1 MEQTAANSMDD
12 MSTQLTNAESSFA
25 ATVSG
30 MEQTAANS
38 MDEFKKNEQE
48 QQAQFS
54 QQMAHENENSQAA
67 FAALN
72 DDIQASE
79 DKIGGTKRMVQ
90 AASESSMEMLNSAG
104 QNLQRSTEQQEAA
117 VAKAS
122 AQARGGAAES
132 LGEIARYES
141 QLKQEEAADNQATMD
156 MESTANGILGEL
168 NSDDTGNQ
176 MQHEVESLKKK
187 ESDTQD
193 EESALADNANRV
205 VHTLATK
212 VTRKLSA
219 MSRAITSKNVLLQDA
234 ARAIPEKFDAM
245 EQKTTEDQDSI
256 TEILKDLYSVTSELK
271 HQVTVRESKVK
282 QVHEENEQQ
291 LASMQGMSDYSDA
304 DKISEVL
311 TKLTQW
317 GDMDAAIAKTL
328 NEEFK
333 PKMERWYQG
342 IATVFNQLGQSLS
355 LEKVEENANQRM
367 AEQEKMQSEMS
378 RAKGDLENF
387 LKAQEALQSQK
398 ERALAKKIA
407 LEIQKVNMD
416 VTLSAAEKMKKIKQ
430 IEAMGRA
437 QQNEITE
444 LANRMAE
451 DQRMVGMSIKER
463 KEFMDQMLERANRA
477 LAMQKNPPE
486 DNSAYM
492 QKIRQKLNAVEANLG
507 EFANG
512 GATSFLEERSNSTA
526 HLQHH
531 TSLEHAAQMAERL
544 AARVKA

>member
-1 MEQTAANSMDD
+1 
-12 MSTQLTNAESSFA
+12 
-25 ATVSG
+25 
-30 MEQTAANS
+30 
-38 MDEFKKNEQE
+38 
-48 QQAQFS
+48 
-54 QQMAHENENSQAA
+54 
-67 FAALN
+67 
-72 DDIQASE
+72 
-79 DKIGGTKRMVQ
+79 
-90 AASESSMEMLNSAG
+90 MLNSAG
-104 QNLQRSTEQQEAA
+104 QNLARSTEQQEAA

-122 AQARGGAAES
+122 AKARAGAGES
-132 LGEIARYES
+132 LSEISRYES

-168 NSDDTGNQ
+168 NSDNTASQ
-176 MQHEVESLKKK
+176 MEGEVEGLKKK

-219 MSRAITSKNVLLQDA
+219 MSRAITAKNTLLQDA

-256 TEILKDLYSVTSELK
+256 TEILRDLYAVTAELK

-317 GDMDAAIAKTL
+317 GDMDEKIQKTL
-328 NEEFK
+328 NFEFE
-333 PKMERWYQG
+333 PKMERWYKG
-342 IATVFNQLGQSLS
+342 IAAVFESLGQSIN
-355 LEKVEENANQRM
+355 LEKVEENANARM
-367 AEQEKMQSEMS
+367 AEQEKMQEEMQ
-378 RAKGDLENF
+378 RAKEDLENF
-387 LKAQEALQSQK
+387 LKTQAAMQRQK
-398 ERALAKKIA
+398 DRALAKKIA

-416 VTLSAAEKMKKIKQ
+416 VSLSAAEKMKKIKQ
-430 IEAMGRA
+430 IEAMGRS

-463 KEFMDQMLERANRA
+463 KEFMDKMLERANRA
-477 LAMQKNPPE
+477 LKMQQNPPE
-486 DNSAYM
+486 DNTAYM
-492 QKIRQKLNAVEANLG
+492 QKIRQKLSAVEANLG
-507 EFANG
+507 EFASG

-526 HLQHH
+526 AHTS
-531 TSLEHAAQMAERL
+531 TSLEHAAKMAERL
-544 AARVKA
+544 AA

>member
-1 MEQTAANSMDD
+1 
-12 MSTQLTNAESSFA
+12 
-25 ATVSG
+25 
-30 MEQTAANS
+30 
-38 MDEFKKNEQE
+38 
-48 QQAQFS
+48 
-54 QQMAHENENSQAA
+54 MAHEQENSQSA
-67 FAALN
+67 FATLN
-72 DDIQASE
+72 DDITASE
-79 DKIGGTKRMVQ
+79 DKISGTKRMVQ
-90 AASESSMEMLNSAG
+90 AASASSMEMLNSAG
-104 QNLQRSTEQQEAA
+104 QNLERSTEQQEAA
-117 VAKAS
+117 VGKAS

-168 NSDDTGNQ
+168 NSDNTANQ
-176 MQHEVESLKKK
+176 MDSEVEGLKKK

-205 VHTLATK
+205 VHSLATK
-212 VTRKLSA
+212 VTRKLQA
-219 MSRAITSKNVLLQDA
+219 MSRAITAKNALLQDA

-256 TEILKDLYSVTSELK
+256 TEILRDLYAVTSELK

-342 IATVFNQLGQSLS
+342 IALVFNQLGQSLS
-355 LEKVEENANQRM
+355 LEKVEENANARM
-367 AEQEKMQSEMS
+367 AEQEKMQEEMQ
-378 RAKGDLENF
+378 RAKQDLENF
-387 LKAQEALQSQK
+387 LKAQEAMQGQK
-398 ERALAKKIA
+398 ERELAKKIA

-416 VTLSAAEKMKKIKQ
+416 VSLSASEKMKKIKS

-437 QQNEITE
+437 QQTEINE

-477 LAMQKNPPE
+477 LKMQQNPPE
-486 DNSAYM
+486 DNTAYM
-492 QKIRQKLNAVEANLG
+492 QKIRQKLSAVEANLG
-507 EFANG
+507 EFSSAS
-512 GATSFLEERSNSTA
+512 SFLEERSNSTA
-526 HLQHH
+526 TSKHSA
-531 TSLEHAAQMAERL
+531 SLEHAAVLAERL
-544 AARVKA
+544 AAKMKANAGKSDSAASLTRSFQDVVQSLRKNDQERDQQVEKWESLLDGLDQGLQKNAK